1 MNNEVIQIIGV
12 SKSFGD
18 VRVLRD
24 INLRIREGEFVVI
37 AGENGSGKTTL
48 LKVMTGLL
56 IPDEGKVRVL
66 GFDVSKDWKK
76 LSKYIGVALANERT
90 LYWKLTGL
98 ENLEIFAGLYGVK
111 KGKRKA
117 LEILEKLNL
126 VHVKDKLVE
135 EYSSGMRR
143 KLLLAKATIHN
154 PPKILFLD
162 EILNGLDPKS
172 YLKIIEFLEELNQNG
187 ITIVLIS
194 HALHDLPPPKA
205 RLIVMKDGRI
215 VLDDKLSKFKL
226 DESIKIKATING
238 KEVERIVSREELN
251 ETLMELTESGAENV
265 QIERDDLYSILRR
278 ILDG

>member
-1 MNNEVIQIIGV
+1 M
-12 SKSFGD
+12 
-18 VRVLRD
+18 LRD

-154 PPKILFLD
+154 PKILFLD

-194 HALHDLPPPKA
+194 HALHDLPPKA

>member
-12 SKSFGD
+12 SKSFGNIE
-18 VRVLRD
+18 VLKN
-24 INLRIREGEFVVI
+24 INLRIREGDFVVI

-76 LSKYIGVALANERT
+76 LSKYIGVALANERS

-111 KGKRKA
+111 KGKKQA

-154 PPKILFLD
+154 PKILFLD

-172 YLKIIEFLEELNQNG
+172 YLEIIEFLEELNQNG

-194 HALHDLPPPKA
+194 HVLHDLPQKA

-238 KEVERIVSREELN
+238 KEIERIVSENELN
-251 ETLMELTESGAENV
+251 ETLIELTKGGAKNI

-278 ILDG
+278 IL

>member
-12 SKSFGD
+12 SKSFGNIE
-18 VRVLRD
+18 VLKN
-24 INLRIREGEFVVI
+24 INLRIREGDFAVI

-76 LSKYIGVALANERT
+76 LSKHIGVALANERS

-98 ENLEIFAGLYGVK
+98 ENLETFAGLYGVK
-111 KGKRKA
+111 KGKKQA

-154 PPKILFLD
+154 PKILFLD

-172 YLKIIEFLEELNQNG
+172 YLEIIEFLEELNQNG

-194 HALHDLPPPKA
+194 HVLHDLPQKA

-238 KEVERIVSREELN
+238 KEIERIVSENELN
-251 ETLMELTESGAENV
+251 ETLIELTKGGAKNI

-278 ILDG
+278 IL